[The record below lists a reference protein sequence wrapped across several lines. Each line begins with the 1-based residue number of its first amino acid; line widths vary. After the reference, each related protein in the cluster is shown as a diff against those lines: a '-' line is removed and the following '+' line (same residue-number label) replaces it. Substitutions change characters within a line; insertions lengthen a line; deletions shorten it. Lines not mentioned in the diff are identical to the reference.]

1 MLRAK
6 TFLNVFIKNILDL
19 RRVLFMNT
27 SVRFVT
33 GTQII
38 FAYQNLKKIS
48 QSLLH
53 QNCSISNFF
62 IFSASNK

>member
-1 MLRAK
+1 MVFFLKKRRKVFKYNILILCYVTK

-19 RRVLFMNT
+19 RRVLFMDI

-48 QSLLH
+48 
-53 QNCSISNFF
+53 
-62 IFSASNK
+62 